1 MNNKQTN
8 MESGRKRG
16 RPRVLT
22 DADRKRKKREL
33 QRFTSRTKVY
43 LGDQYER
50 WQRLKKERD
59 ETNRGLAKV
68 LLDNWFVHLHQWQ
81 CCEHGEFFL

>member
-1 MNNKQTN
+1 

-68 LLDNWFVHLHQWQ
+68 LLDYWFVHLQWQ
-81 CCEHGEFFL
+81 CCEHGEHGEFFL

>member
-1 MNNKQTN
+1 MDNQ
-8 MESGRKRG
+8 RKRG

-22 DADRKRKKREL
+22 DDDRKRKKREL

-68 LLDNWFVHLHQWQ
+68 LLDYWFVQLHQ
-81 CCEHGEFFL
+81 CCEHGEHGEISL